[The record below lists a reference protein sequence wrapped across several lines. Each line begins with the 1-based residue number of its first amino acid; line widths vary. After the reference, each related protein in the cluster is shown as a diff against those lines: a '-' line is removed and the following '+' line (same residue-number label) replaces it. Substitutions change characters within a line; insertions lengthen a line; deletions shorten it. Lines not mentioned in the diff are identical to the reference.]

1 MGFNP
6 VLKGGSFAARR
17 KLLAHDGGGGVAPS
31 PWAQLFVVF
40 LVADGLAQGRLP
52 ALTYSLGLVILETLR
67 YS

>member
-1 MGFNP
+1 MM
-6 VLKGGSFAARR
+6 
-17 KLLAHDGGGGVAPS
+17 GGGVAPS